1 MGKTV
6 HTAAYGFH
14 STIMHLLFYI
24 YTLIIYLLIYYKKGV
39 CQIIITN
46 WVLCFFCVGS
56 IVSIGYD
63 SEIIAIS
70 GMEALNQYTQNG
82 NGLST
87 DLIIAFIH
95 QCLYKINCFLYLLH

>member
-1 MGKTV
+1 
-6 HTAAYGFH
+6 
-14 STIMHLLFYI
+14 MHLLFYI
-24 YTLIIYLLIYYKKGV
+24 YTLIIYLLIYYKKRSVPNYYYKLGL
-39 CQIIITN
+39 I
-46 WVLCFFCVGS
+46 FFCLVS